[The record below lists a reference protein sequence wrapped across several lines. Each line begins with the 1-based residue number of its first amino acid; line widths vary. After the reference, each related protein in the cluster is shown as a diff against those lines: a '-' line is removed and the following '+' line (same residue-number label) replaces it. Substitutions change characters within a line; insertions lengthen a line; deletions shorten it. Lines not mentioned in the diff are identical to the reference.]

1 MKEDLVIEQQP
12 SDSQRQRDL
21 VKALADGRVSR
32 RTFMVRAAM
41 LGLSASAVGAFL
53 AACGGTSTAT
63 TGTSGGTGAS
73 TAPSTAAST
82 APTAAASTGASTGAS
97 AAPTTGASAAPTT
110 AAVAS
115 RTTGTG
121 AIPASPTTVAGGTA
135 TRVTTATTGGSYQYT
150 LQNPP
155 PVANATQ
162 AKQYASGAK
171 LTYYADASGIGNQ
184 LDVALAQKFTQD
196 TGIAVSVVGKP
207 QSATD
212 TYSTYQRFFQAQS
225 TDLDVMMIDVIWP
238 ASFAAN
244 LTDLTPKLGEQAK
257 KATQSVVQNNTV
269 DGKLVGFPY
278 FGDFGMLYY
287 RTDLLQK
294 YSVAVPKTWDELEA
308 AAKKIVDGEKGS
320 NPNLQGFVFQGNAYE
335 GLTCNALEWIASSGG
350 GALIE
355 NGKVSFNNPQAV
367 AILNKAK
374 GWVGTIA
381 PKGVTSYQEDETVQ
395 AFTGGNAVFVR
406 NWPYMYALAQ
416 TADATKGKFDVA
428 PLPVTGSNPPVGT
441 VGGWQLGVSK
451 YSKYQDASIEF
462 VRYMTSEE
470 VSKFRAV
477 NGTYVPL
484 YQSVA
489 DDPDVQ
495 KNQPFLANLSS
506 VQRVVRPS
514 NALAGN
520 YNQGST
526 IMFQAF
532 NAILNGQDAQA
543 QLQTAQGQMAR
554 LVR

>member
-1 MKEDLVIEQQP
+1 M
-12 SDSQRQRDL
+12 
-21 VKALADGRVSR
+21 
-32 RTFMVRAAM
+32 MRAAA
-41 LGLSASAVGAFL
+41 LGLSASAIGAFL
-53 AACGGTSTAT
+53 AACGGGATAT
-63 TGTSGGTGAS
+63 TGTGSGASTAPSTAPSTGAS
-73 TAPSTAAST
+73 TAPSTGAST
-82 APTAAASTGASTGAS
+82 APSTGASTAPSTGAS
-97 AAPTTGASAAPTT
+97 AAPTAAATRAVPPGSAT
-110 AAVAS
+110 A
-115 RTTGTG
+115 GTG
-121 AIPASPTTVAGGTA
+121 AGATA
-135 TRVTTATTGGSYQYT
+135 TRSGSATPSGGAYQYT
-150 LQNPP
+150 LQSPP
-155 PVANATQ
+155 PVPNAAQ
-162 AKQYASGAK
+162 AKQYSGAK
-171 LTYYADASGIGNQ
+171 LTYYADATGIGNQ

-196 TGIAVSVVGKP
+196 TGIAVNVVGKP
-207 QSATD
+207 ASATE

-225 TDLDVMMIDVIWP
+225 PDVDVMMIDVIWP
-238 ASFAAN
+238 AAFAPN
-244 LTDLTPKLGEQAK
+244 LLDLNAKLGDQAK
-257 KATQSVVQNNTV
+257 KAIPSIITNNTV
-269 DGKLVGFPY
+269 DGKLVGFPF

-287 RTDLLQK
+287 RKDLLQK
-294 YSVAVPKTWDELEA
+294 YSVAVPKTWDELDA

-350 GALIE
+350 GSLLD
-355 NGKVSFNNPQAV
+355 GKNVTFNNPQAV

-374 GWVGTIA
+374 GWVGTSA
-381 PKGVTSYQEDETVQ
+381 PKGVTSYQEDETAQ

-406 NWPYMYALAQ
+406 NWPYMYQLAQ
-416 TADATKGKFDVA
+416 EAAATKDKFDVA
-428 PLPVTGSNPPVGT
+428 PLPVTGTNPPVGT

-451 YSKYQDASIEF
+451 YSKAPDAAVEF

-470 VSKFRAV
+470 ISKFRGV

-495 KNQPFLANLSS
+495 KNQPFLKNLSS

-514 NALAGN
+514 NALGAN

-543 QLQTAQGQMAR
+543 QLQAAQGQLAR